1 MFKKI
6 VVVSLI
12 ALPLLS
18 LAQVTAF
25 PPVNAPVSSI
35 TSLSAVNRVIVNIVN
50 WVMGLFFVAAVLFIF
65 YAAYLFLNAA
75 GNPDQLQHAK
85 DQLIYAIVAIVVA
98 LLAGSVRFIV
108 ASVLQ

>member
-6 VVVSLI
+6 AIVTLI

-18 LAQVTAF
+18 MAQPFTGVS
-25 PPVNAPVSSI
+25 APVSSV

-65 YAAYLFLNAA
+65 WAAYLFLNAA
-75 GNPDQLQHAK
+75 GDPGRLTHAK